1 MARWALIRAGA
12 VVTVVEQPAE
22 PTVDLGGQWVDVT
35 GLHVGPGYTYDGV
48 NFSAPVISVS
58 LPPREFWRRFTAA
71 EREKLEDLAMT
82 GTASVKKKLAAFK
95 TYVQTGGNVELD
107 DDYIIAI
114 VAAMETAG
122 VIAAGRAAE
131 ILA

>member
-1 MARWALIRAGA
+1 MARWALIRAGTVA
-12 VVTVVEQPAE
+12 TVVEQVTA

-35 GLHVGPGYTYDGV
+35 GLHVGPGYTYDGTD
-48 NFSAPVISVS
+48 FAAPAVVRLIT
-58 LPPREFWRRFTAA
+58 PRQLWQRFTAA
-71 EREKLEDLAMT
+71 ERESLEDLAMT

-95 TYVQTGGNVELD
+95 TYVMTGMTVDLD
-107 DDYIIAI
+107 DDYIIAS